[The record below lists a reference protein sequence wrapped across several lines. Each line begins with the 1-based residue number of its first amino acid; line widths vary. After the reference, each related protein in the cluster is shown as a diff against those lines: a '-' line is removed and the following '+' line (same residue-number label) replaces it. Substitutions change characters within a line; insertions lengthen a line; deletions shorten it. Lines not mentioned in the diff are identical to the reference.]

1 MLPLGLPGR
10 THYYN
15 CNRIRDPPEVAITLD
30 YFCLNHDKIGKDG
43 NSHYWLHNT
52 VQFRRIE
59 FNTSLIAGLQHSTG
73 ERCHR

>member
-1 MLPLGLPGR
+1 MLLLGLPGR

-15 CNRIRDPPEVAITLD
+15 CNRIKGPPKVAHD
-30 YFCLNHDKIGKDG
+30 YFCLNHDKTGKDG

-52 VQFRRIE
+52 VQSRRIE
-59 FNTSLIAGLQHSTG
+59 FNTSLTAGLQHSTG